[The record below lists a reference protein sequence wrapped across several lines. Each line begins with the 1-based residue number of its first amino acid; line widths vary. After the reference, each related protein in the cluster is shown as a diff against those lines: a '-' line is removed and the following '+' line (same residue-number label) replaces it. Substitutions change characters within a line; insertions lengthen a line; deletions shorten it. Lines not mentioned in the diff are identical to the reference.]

1 MTTSTSFT
9 SRSLPWLKLGAII
22 DDPSVNAQEAARLG
36 GIDFE
41 VETRK
46 ASFKNG
52 DSWMTVPTRHGLV
65 RKDTNTFFD
74 FVSTDYRVVQYADA
88 FRFMD
93 EINPRYVAAG
103 ALNGGR
109 QGFMVVQFP
118 GYESFDPMPNGQSDP
133 HELYVVLRTSHDRS
147 KAIEIAVMPLRG
159 LCMNQ
164 LSLPSLTRGAE
175 RKWSIKHVGDP
186 AAKLRVAQN
195 ALQHSMQYAEVYR
208 DMVQTLSSVPIGLE
222 DARHIMRRVLPS
234 RVKRDEQ
241 LAAIEAAFRSSPHV
255 GFNGTGWGL
264 VNAVSEYFEHGRT
277 SGSRTAQSR
286 FTSGLDGD
294 TAKYVGRTA
303 QLVLNRA

>member
-1 MTTSTSFT
+1 MTMSTSFT
-9 SRSLPWLKLGAII
+9 SRSLPWLKLGAVIENE
-22 DDPSVNAQEAARLG
+22 VNAKEAARLG

-41 VETRK
+41 VETRPSAFGSDTGWLK
-46 ASFKNG
+46 
-52 DSWMTVPTRHGLV
+52 VPTREGLV

-74 FVSTDYRVVQYADA
+74 FVSTKYRIVQYAEA

-118 GYESFDPMPNGQSDP
+118 GYESFDPMPSGQPDP

-147 KAIEIAVMPLRG
+147 KAIEVAVMPLRG

-186 AAKLRVAQN
+186 AAKLKVAQN
-195 ALQHSMQYAEVYR
+195 TLQRALRYAEVYQG
-208 DMVQTLSSVPIGLE
+208 MVQTLSSVPIGLE
-222 DARHIMRRVLPS
+222 DVRHIVRRVLPD
-234 RVKRDEQ
+234 RVKRNEQ

-255 GFNGTGWGL
+255 SFNGTGWGL